1 MAAAHRQDPGH
12 ARLRQRAA
20 TLALTIAAALAV
32 PALASP
38 RVLLYAA
45 SDTQQLRAAQR
56 GVREALGPTPVVE
69 IPADDTGERLKAA
82 AREDPDAAIIA
93 LGPEAAVR
101 AARDAPGLATVDC
114 MSTQAGASAK
124 AVSAAVP
131 LEQQLAWLKR
141 LLPGA
146 RYIGVLYDPAQN
158 AELVGALAAALRAAD
173 LNPVLAPVATP
184 AMLPPALVRL
194 SSSADALLAVPDT
207 TVYTR
212 ETVKPLLLFSFRHK
226 LPLIG
231 LSETWVHA
239 GALYALDWDYREL
252 GAFCGRLALGQLAGA
267 RTPAPVP
274 PQLHIYVNQR
284 SARWFRVRWDDSIRQ
299 SFDRVVE

>member
-1 MAAAHRQDPGH
+1 MRH
-12 ARLRQRAA
+12 RAA
-20 TLALTIAAALAV
+20 TLALTIAAALAA

-45 SDTQQLRAAQR
+45 GDTQQLRAAQR
-56 GVREALGPTPVVE
+56 GVREALGSTPIVE
-69 IPADDTGERLKAA
+69 IPADDGGERLKTA
-82 AREDPDAAIIA
+82 AREDPGAAIIA
-93 LGPEAAVR
+93 LGPEAALR
-101 AARDAPGLATVDC
+101 AARDAPALATIDC
-114 MSTQAGASAK
+114 MSTQAGAGAK
-124 AVSAAVP
+124 AVPAAIP
-131 LEQQLAWLKR
+131 FEQQSAWLKR

-158 AELVGALAAALRAAD
+158 SELVGALAAALRAAD

-184 AMLPPALVRL
+184 AMLPPALTRL
-194 SSSADALLAVPDT
+194 STSADALLAVPDT

-212 ETVKPLLLFSFRHK
+212 ETVKALLLFSFRHK

-252 GAFCGRLALGQLAGA
+252 GAFCGRLALGQLAGSRA
-267 RTPAPVP
+267 PPPAAPHF
-274 PQLHIYVNQR
+274 HIYVNQR
-284 SARWFRVRWDDSIRQ
+284 SARLFRIRWDDAMRQ
-299 SFDRVVE
+299 SFDPVVE

>member
-1 MAAAHRQDPGH
+1 MAATHRQDPGH
-12 ARLRQRAA
+12 RHLSPRVA

-45 SDTQQLRAAQR
+45 GDTQQLRAAQR
-56 GVREALGPTPVVE
+56 GVREALGPTAIVE
-69 IPADDTGERLKAA
+69 IPADDSGERLKSA
-82 AREDPDAAIIA
+82 AREDPDAALIA
-93 LGPEAAVR
+93 FGPEAAVR
-101 AARDAPGLATVDC
+101 AAHDAPGLATVDC

-124 AVSAAVP
+124 AVPAAIP
-131 LEQQLAWLKR
+131 ADQQTAWLKR
-141 LLPGA
+141 LLPDA

-158 AELVGALAAALRAAD
+158 SALVGALAAALRAAD

-184 AMLPPALVRL
+184 AMLPPALARL
-194 SSSADALLAVPDT
+194 SSSADVLLAVPDT

-212 ETVKPLLLFSFRHK
+212 ETVKALLLFSFRHK

-231 LSETWVHA
+231 LSESWVHA

-252 GAFCGRLALGQLAGA
+252 GAFCGRLALEELAGA
-267 RTPAPVP
+267 RTPAPLP
-274 PQLHIYVNQR
+274 PRLHIYVNQR
-284 SARWFRVRWDDSIRQ
+284 SARLFRMRWDESMRR

>member
-1 MAAAHRQDPGH
+1 MRH
-12 ARLRQRAA
+12 RAA
-20 TLALTIAAALAV
+20 PLALTIAAALAV

-38 RVLLYAA
+38 GVLLYAA
-45 SDTQQLRAAQR
+45 GDTQQLRAAQR
-56 GVREALGPTPVVE
+56 GVREALGSTPIVE
-69 IPADDTGERLKAA
+69 IPADDGGERLKTA
-82 AREDPDAAIIA
+82 AREDPGAAIIA
-93 LGPEAAVR
+93 LGPEAALR
-101 AARDAPGLATVDC
+101 AARDAPALATIDC

-124 AVSAAVP
+124 AVPAAIP
-131 LEQQLAWLKR
+131 FEQQSAWLKR

-158 AELVGALAAALRAAD
+158 SELVGALAAALRAAD

-184 AMLPPALVRL
+184 AMLPPALTRL
-194 SSSADALLAVPDT
+194 STSADALLAVPDT

-212 ETVKPLLLFSFRHK
+212 ETVKALLLFSFRHK

-252 GAFCGRLALGQLAGA
+252 GAFCGRLALGQLAGSRA
-267 RTPAPVP
+267 PPPAAPHF
-274 PQLHIYVNQR
+274 HIYVNQR
-284 SARWFRVRWDDSIRQ
+284 SARLFRVRWDDAMRQ
-299 SFDRVVE
+299 SFDPVVE

>member
-12 ARLRQRAA
+12 ARLRQGAA

-38 RVLLYAA
+38 RVLLFAPG
-45 SDTQQLRAAQR
+45 DTQQLRAAQR
-56 GVREALGPTPVVE
+56 GVREALGPTPIVE
-69 IPADDTGERLKAA
+69 IPADDTGERLRAA

-93 LGPEAAVR
+93 LGPEAALR
-101 AARDAPGLATVDC
+101 AARDAPALATVDC
-114 MSTQAGASAK
+114 MSTRAGASAR
-124 AVSAAVP
+124 AVP
-131 LEQQLAWLKR
+131 AAIPLEEQLVWLKR
-141 LLPGA
+141 LLPDA

-158 AELVGALAAALRAAD
+158 TELVGALAAALRAAD

-184 AMLPPALVRL
+184 AMLPQALAHL
-194 SSSADALLAVPDT
+194 STSADALLAVPDT

-212 ETVKPLLLFSFRHK
+212 ETVKALLLFSFRHK

-267 RTPAPVP
+267 RTSAPVP
-274 PQLHIYVNQR
+274 PHLHIYVNQR
-284 SARWFRVRWDDSIRQ
+284 SARLFRVRWDDSIRQ
-299 SFDRVVE
+299 SLDRVVE

>member
-1 MAAAHRQDPGH
+1 MAAADRQDPGY
-12 ARLRQRAA
+12 ARLRHRAA
-20 TLALTIAAALAV
+20 PLALTIAAALAV

-38 RVLLYAA
+38 GVLLYAA
-45 SDTQQLRAAQR
+45 GDTQQLRAAQR
-56 GVREALGPTPVVE
+56 GVREALGSTPIVE
-69 IPADDTGERLKAA
+69 IPADDGGERLKTA
-82 AREDPDAAIIA
+82 AREDPGAAIIA
-93 LGPEAAVR
+93 LGPEAALR
-101 AARDAPGLATVDC
+101 AARDAPALATIDC

-124 AVSAAVP
+124 AVPAAISF
-131 LEQQLAWLKR
+131 EQQSAWLKR

-158 AELVGALAAALRAAD
+158 SELVAALAAALRAAD

-184 AMLPPALVRL
+184 AMLPPALTRL
-194 SSSADALLAVPDT
+194 STSADALLAVPDT

-212 ETVKPLLLFSFRHK
+212 ETVKALLLFSFRHK

-252 GAFCGRLALGQLAGA
+252 GAFCGRLALGQLAGSRA
-267 RTPAPVP
+267 PPPAAPHF
-274 PQLHIYVNQR
+274 HIYVNQR
-284 SARWFRVRWDDSIRQ
+284 SARLFRVRWDDAMRQ
-299 SFDRVVE
+299 SFDPVVE

>member
-1 MAAAHRQDPGH
+1 M
-12 ARLRQRAA
+12 RQRAA

>member
-1 MAAAHRQDPGH
+1 MAATHRQDPGH
-12 ARLRQRAA
+12 RRLRQRVA

-45 SDTQQLRAAQR
+45 GDTQQLRAEQR
-56 GVREALGPTPVVE
+56 GVREALGPTAIVE
-69 IPADDTGERLKAA
+69 IPADDAGERLKAA

-93 LGPEAAVR
+93 FGPEAAVR
-101 AARDAPGLATVDC
+101 AAHDAPALATVDC
-114 MSTQAGASAK
+114 MSAQAGASAK
-124 AVSAAVP
+124 AVPAAIP
-131 LEQQLAWLKR
+131 LDQQTAWLKR
-141 LLPGA
+141 LLPDA

-184 AMLPPALVRL
+184 AMLPPALARL
-194 SSSADALLAVPDT
+194 SSSADVLLAVPDT

-212 ETVKPLLLFSFRHK
+212 ETVKALLLFSFRRK

-231 LSETWVHA
+231 LSENWVHA
-239 GALYALDWDYREL
+239 GALYALDWDYHEL

-267 RTPAPVP
+267 RTPAPAP
-274 PQLHIYVNQR
+274 PRLHIYVNQR
-284 SARWFRVRWDDSIRQ
+284 SARLFRMHWDDSMRR

>member
-1 MAAAHRQDPGH
+1 MAAADRQDTGY
-12 ARLRQRAA
+12 ARLRHRAA

-45 SDTQQLRAAQR
+45 GDTQQLRAAQR
-56 GVREALGPTPVVE
+56 GVREALGSTPIVE
-69 IPADDTGERLKAA
+69 IPADDGGERLKTA
-82 AREDPDAAIIA
+82 AREDPGAAIIA
-93 LGPEAAVR
+93 LGPEAALR
-101 AARDAPGLATVDC
+101 AARDAPALATIDC

-124 AVSAAVP
+124 AVPAAIP
-131 LEQQLAWLKR
+131 FEQQSAWLKR

-158 AELVGALAAALRAAD
+158 SELVAALAAALRAAD

-184 AMLPPALVRL
+184 AMLPPALARL

-212 ETVKPLLLFSFRHK
+212 ETVKALLLFSFRHK

-252 GAFCGRLALGQLAGA
+252 GAFCGRLALGQLAGSRA
-267 RTPAPVP
+267 PPPAAPHFHV
-274 PQLHIYVNQR
+274 YVNQR
-284 SARWFRVRWDDSIRQ
+284 SARLFRVRWDDAMRQ
-299 SFDRVVE
+299 SFDPVVE

>member
-1 MAAAHRQDPGH
+1 MRH
-12 ARLRQRAA
+12 RAA
-20 TLALTIAAALAV
+20 PLALTIAAALAV

-38 RVLLYAA
+38 GVLLYAA
-45 SDTQQLRAAQR
+45 GDTQQLRAAPR
-56 GVREALGPTPVVE
+56 GVREALGSTPVVE
-69 IPADDTGERLKAA
+69 IPADDGGERLKAA
-82 AREDPDAAIIA
+82 AREDPGAAIIA
-93 LGPEAAVR
+93 LGPEAALR
-101 AARDAPGLATVDC
+101 AARDAPALATIDC

-124 AVSAAVP
+124 AVPAAIP
-131 LEQQLAWLKR
+131 FEQQSAWLKR

-158 AELVGALAAALRAAD
+158 SELVGALAAALRAAD

-184 AMLPPALVRL
+184 AMLPPALARL

-212 ETVKPLLLFSFRHK
+212 ETVKALLLFSFRHK

-252 GAFCGRLALGQLAGA
+252 GAFCGRLALGQLAGSRA
-267 RTPAPVP
+267 PPPAAPHF
-274 PQLHIYVNQR
+274 HIYVNQR
-284 SARWFRVRWDDSIRQ
+284 SARLFRIRWDDAMRQ
-299 SFDRVVE
+299 SFDPVVE

>member
-1 MAAAHRQDPGH
+1 MRH
-12 ARLRQRAA
+12 RAA
-20 TLALTIAAALAV
+20 PLALTIAAALAV

-38 RVLLYAA
+38 GVLLYAA
-45 SDTQQLRAAQR
+45 GDTQQLRAAQR
-56 GVREALGPTPVVE
+56 GVREALGSTPFVE
-69 IPADDTGERLKAA
+69 IPADDCGERLKAA
-82 AREDPDAAIIA
+82 AREDPGAAIIA
-93 LGPEAAVR
+93 LGPEAALR
-101 AARDAPGLATVDC
+101 AARDAPALATIDC

-124 AVSAAVP
+124 AVPAAIP
-131 LEQQLAWLKR
+131 FEQQSAWLKR

-158 AELVGALAAALRAAD
+158 SELVGALAAALRAAD

-184 AMLPPALVRL
+184 AMLPPALTRL
-194 SSSADALLAVPDT
+194 STSADALLAVPDT

-212 ETVKPLLLFSFRHK
+212 ETVKALLLFSFRHR

-252 GAFCGRLALGQLAGA
+252 GAFCGRLALGQLAGSRA
-267 RTPAPVP
+267 PPPAAPHF
-274 PQLHIYVNQR
+274 HIYVNQR
-284 SARWFRVRWDDSIRQ
+284 SARLFRVRWDDAMRQ
-299 SFDRVVE
+299 SFDPVVE

>member
-1 MAAAHRQDPGH
+1 
-12 ARLRQRAA
+12 
-20 TLALTIAAALAV
+20 
-32 PALASP
+32 
-38 RVLLYAA
+38 VLLYAA
-45 SDTQQLRAAQR
+45 GDTQQLRAAQR

-69 IPADDTGERLKAA
+69 IRADDTGEGLRAA

-93 LGPEAAVR
+93 LGPEAALR
-101 AARDAPGLATVDC
+101 AARDAPALATVDC
-114 MSTQAGASAK
+114 MSTQAGETAK
-124 AVSAAVP
+124 AVPAAIP

-141 LLPGA
+141 LLPDA
-146 RYIGVLYDPAQN
+146 HYIGVLYDPAQN
-158 AELVGALAAALRAAD
+158 AALVDALAAALRAAD

-184 AMLPPALVRL
+184 TMLPQALTRL
-194 SSSADALLAVPDT
+194 STSADALLAVPDT

-212 ETVKPLLLFSFRHK
+212 ETAKALLLFSFRHK
-226 LPLIG
+226 LPLVG

-267 RTPAPVP
+267 RTPAPAP
-274 PQLHIYVNQR
+274 PHLHIYVNER
-284 SARWFRVRWDDSIRQ
+284 SARLFRVRWDDSMSQ

>member
-1 MAAAHRQDPGH
+1 MRH
-12 ARLRQRAA
+12 RAA

-45 SDTQQLRAAQR
+45 GDTQQLRAAQR

-69 IPADDTGERLKAA
+69 IPADDDGERLKAA
-82 AREDPDAAIIA
+82 AREDPGAAIIA
-93 LGPEAAVR
+93 LGPEAALR
-101 AARDAPGLATVDC
+101 AARDAPALATIDC

-124 AVSAAVP
+124 AVPAAIP
-131 LEQQLAWLKR
+131 FEQQSAWLKR

-158 AELVGALAAALRAAD
+158 SELVAALAAALRAAD

-184 AMLPPALVRL
+184 AMLPPALARL

-212 ETVKPLLLFSFRHK
+212 ETVKALLLFSFRHK

-252 GAFCGRLALGQLAGA
+252 GAFCGRLALGQLAGSRA
-267 RTPAPVP
+267 PAPAP
-274 PQLHIYVNQR
+274 PRFHIYVNQR
-284 SARWFRVRWDDSIRQ
+284 SARLFRVRWDDAMRQ